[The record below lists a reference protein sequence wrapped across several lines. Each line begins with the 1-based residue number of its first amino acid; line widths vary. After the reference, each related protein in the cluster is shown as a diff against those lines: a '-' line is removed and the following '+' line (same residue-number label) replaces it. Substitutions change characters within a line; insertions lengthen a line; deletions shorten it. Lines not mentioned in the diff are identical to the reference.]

1 MSVNTD
7 SLKSSIFGSHSY
19 SFKRAQWV
27 GLLFVLPVVLG
38 TLILNIIPT
47 FATFAISFT
56 HYDLLTAPEWAGLD
70 NYRELLKDQ
79 FARDALRNTAV
90 YTGGMVVLGILAG
103 LGLALLVNTP
113 LLGIRLIRLVY
124 IIPVVSSTIAVALV
138 WQWILNGKLGLLN
151 QFLKMLGLQ
160 GQSWLTDPNI
170 AMFSV
175 IIVSVWQSVGYN
187 DAAFSGWIAEAFRKR
202 YMRRRKLTAAVAV
215 PILAYYLA
223 DAIPDHVFCSHH
235 YAYRLVPGVQYHL
248 HLYSFYRGTGKAAS
262 AGCLGILFVAK
273 RLFLLQD
280 GLCRRNGFCS
290 VLGDRRHHVHSMA
303 RFKILG
309 FLRGIE

>member
-1 MSVNTD
+1 M
-7 SLKSSIFGSHSY
+7 
-19 SFKRAQWV
+19 

-138 WQWILNGKLGLLN
+138 WQWILNRKLGLLN

-187 DAAFSGWIAEAFRKR
+187 MLLFLAGLQGIPETLYEAAKIDGGGTMSRFWHITLPMLSPTTFFVLIITMIGSFQVFNI
-202 YMRRRKLTAAVAV
+202 
-215 PILAYYLA
+215 IL
-223 DAIPDHVFCSHH
+223 
-235 YAYRLVPGVQYHL
+235 HL
-248 HLYSFYRGTGKAAS
+248 HGVHRWPRGGCAPWMSGYIICGKTPFPS
-262 AGCLGILFVAK
+262 SRWVMPPQW
-273 RLFLLQD
+273 LL
-280 GLCRRNGFCS
+280 LCSR
-290 VLGDRRHHVHSMA
+290 
-303 RFKILG
+303 
-309 FLRGIE
+309 